1 MPFASAGQGSH
12 GVRYMPEYARS
23 LSNLAVVFLLASV
36 TFGCGTTRSDAKE
49 DDLLQR
55 RAEYQQEYL
64 DQTNQRYTAIL
75 QRNKAELD
83 AFTAHQRDRP
93 PVIDYLIISGGGD
106 MGAFGAG
113 FLKGWSTVPKD
124 HPLARP
130 QFDVVTGVSTG
141 ALIAPFAWIGAP
153 DADERVVQ
161 IYRNPGKDWVKER
174 WPLYFMPYNISFAEV
189 PGLEREVKE
198 TFSRDL
204 IARIADPQ
212 HTGRLLFVNTT
223 NLDDGSPHVFYLI
236 PEAQRAMQTG
246 DVTRFQTILLA
257 SAGIPGAFPYREID
271 GAMHVDGAV
280 SANMIFGGRL
290 PEERRLVGLWQK
302 LYPDTP
308 MPKLRYWV
316 IFNNQTHLVPI
327 IVHARWYDII
337 VRSVDVA
344 SRAASLNALRQL
356 YLIAE
361 VAHLKRNADVE
372 VRFIAIP
379 DDWRPPKAGTFEK
392 ETMNNLVDLG
402 EKLGADPASWLTEPP
417 IQ

>member
-1 MPFASAGQGSH
+1 
-12 GVRYMPEYARS
+12 
-23 LSNLAVVFLLASV
+23 
-36 TFGCGTTRSDAKE
+36 GTTRIDAKE

-83 AFTAHQRDRP
+83 AFTAHKRDRP

-161 IYRNPGKDWVKER
+161 IYRNPSKDWVKER

-212 HTGRLLFVNTT
+212 HSGRLLFVNTT
-223 NLDDGSPHVFYLI
+223 NLDDGS
-236 PEAQRAMQTG
+236 
-246 DVTRFQTILLA
+246 
-257 SAGIPGAFPYREID
+257 
-271 GAMHVDGAV
+271 
-280 SANMIFGGRL
+280 
-290 PEERRLVGLWQK
+290 
-302 LYPDTP
+302 
-308 MPKLRYWV
+308 
-316 IFNNQTHLVPI
+316 
-327 IVHARWYDII
+327 
-337 VRSVDVA
+337 
-344 SRAASLNALRQL
+344 
-356 YLIAE
+356 
-361 VAHLKRNADVE
+361 
-372 VRFIAIP
+372 
-379 DDWRPPKAGTFEK
+379 
-392 ETMNNLVDLG
+392 
-402 EKLGADPASWLTEPP
+402 
-417 IQ
+417 